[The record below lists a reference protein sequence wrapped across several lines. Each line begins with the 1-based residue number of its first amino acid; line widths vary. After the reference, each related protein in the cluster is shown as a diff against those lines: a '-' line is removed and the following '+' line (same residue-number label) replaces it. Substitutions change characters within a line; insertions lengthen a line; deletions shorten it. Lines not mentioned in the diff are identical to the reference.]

1 MSTSVGKLVRS
12 LAADGYFG
20 KADLA
25 TAAKD
30 MLDGRGIT
38 KTERSSFKKA
48 VDAVLAD
55 PDVYVPKTA
64 ARAYEHIMDSTA
76 RFSPSKDVH
85 GATFTGEKLKG
96 ILALYTAKTRTYS
109 GGEYAVSSSLAG
121 REPTHDARA
130 PRRASPAPARPVSGG
145 EG

>member
-20 KADLA
+20 KQDLA

-38 KTERSSFKKA
+38 KTERAQFKGA
-48 VDAVLAD
+48 VDAAIAD
-55 PDVYVPKTA
+55 PDVYVPKEA
-64 ARAYEHIMDSTA
+64 SSAYAHILSSTA
-76 RFSPSKDVH
+76 HYSPGKGAH
-85 GATFTGEKLKG
+85 GAQFDGEKLKG
-96 ILALYTAKTRTYS
+96 ILALYTAKARVSS
-109 GGEYAVSSSLAG
+109 GGEYGWSGGTGA
-121 REPTHDARA
+121 
-130 PRRASPAPARPVSGG
+130 VSGG